1 MNSRTG
7 AVSRGLLIAVLVVLA
22 VVLGISCVS
31 INNGAIARQTK
42 VEAQWSQVQNQ
53 YKRRADLVPQLVD
66 TVKGASNY
74 EESVLRGVTEARAAA
89 VKSQAQISEAMPT
102 DEEALK
108 RYAEAQA
115 KLGSAIR
122 TTLYAVAEA
131 YPQLRATQNYADLQT
146 QLEGTEN
153 RIAVARTDYID
164 AVRDYNTYVRRFP
177 NSLVASMRGFKPAAQ
192 LTVEESATQVP
203 KIDFGRNPSK

>member
-1 MNSRTG
+1 
-7 AVSRGLLIAVLVVLA
+7 VSRALLVLGFVVVLA
-22 VVLGISCVS
+22 IVFGISCVS
-31 INNGAIARQTK
+31 IGNNAITLQTK

-74 EESVLRGVTEARAAA
+74 EESVLRGVTEARASAA
-89 VKSQAQISEAMPT
+89 KAQSQVAEAMPT

-131 YPQLRATQNYADLQT
+131 YPQLRATQNYSDLQT
-146 QLEGTEN
+146 QLEGNEN
-153 RIAVARTDYID
+153 RIAVARTDYIKS
-164 AVRDYNTYVRRFP
+164 VQEY
-177 NSLVASMRGFKPAAQ
+177 
-192 LTVEESATQVP
+192 
-203 KIDFGRNPSK
+203 